1 MGTFLMYLAGFS
13 ILAYALLMLL
23 GAVLGDAVWFIAA
36 LLAVLTKGSN
46 AIQTS
51 FKIPAS
57 AADVLSAIILFF
69 MLGCEFFINYKV
81 SIRKSGGKEA

>member
-36 LLAVLTKGSN
+36 LLAAGVVVALLACVLEK
-46 AIQTS
+46 
-51 FKIPAS
+51 
-57 AADVLSAIILFF
+57 
-69 MLGCEFFINYKV
+69 LGRVEQKLD
-81 SIRKSGGKEA
+81 KLLEEKERAN

>member
-36 LLAVLTKGSN
+36 LLAAGVVVALLACVLEK
-46 AIQTS
+46 
-51 FKIPAS
+51 
-57 AADVLSAIILFF
+57 
-69 MLGCEFFINYKV
+69 LGRVEQNLDKLLEE
-81 SIRKSGGKEA
+81 KEREN

>member
-36 LLAVLTKGSN
+36 LLACVLEK
-46 AIQTS
+46 
-51 FKIPAS
+51 
-57 AADVLSAIILFF
+57 
-69 MLGCEFFINYKV
+69 LGRVEQKLD
-81 SIRKSGGKEA
+81 KLLEEKEREN

>member
-36 LLAVLTKGSN
+36 LLAVGVVVALL
-46 AIQTS
+46 AC
-51 FKIPAS
+51 
-57 AADVLSAIILFF
+57 VLEK
-69 MLGCEFFINYKV
+69 LGRVEQKLD
-81 SIRKSGGKEA
+81 KLLEEKEREN

>member
-36 LLAVLTKGSN
+36 LLAAGVVVALLACVLEK
-46 AIQTS
+46 
-51 FKIPAS
+51 
-57 AADVLSAIILFF
+57 
-69 MLGCEFFINYKV
+69 LGRVEQKLDKLREENE
-81 SIRKSGGKEA
+81 REN

>member
-36 LLAVLTKGSN
+36 LLAAGVVVALLACVLEK
-46 AIQTS
+46 
-51 FKIPAS
+51 
-57 AADVLSAIILFF
+57 
-69 MLGCEFFINYKV
+69 LGCVEQKLD
-81 SIRKSGGKEA
+81 KLLEEKERED

>member
-36 LLAVLTKGSN
+36 LLAAGVVVALLACVLEK
-46 AIQTS
+46 
-51 FKIPAS
+51 
-57 AADVLSAIILFF
+57 
-69 MLGCEFFINYKV
+69 LGRVEQKLD
-81 SIRKSGGKEA
+81 KLLEEKERENGPWVK

>member
-36 LLAVLTKGSN
+36 LLAAGVVVALLACVLEK
-46 AIQTS
+46 
-51 FKIPAS
+51 
-57 AADVLSAIILFF
+57 
-69 MLGCEFFINYKV
+69 LGRVEQKV
-81 SIRKSGGKEA
+81 DKLLEEKEREN

>member
-36 LLAVLTKGSN
+36 LLAAGVVVALLACVLEK
-46 AIQTS
+46 
-51 FKIPAS
+51 
-57 AADVLSAIILFF
+57 
-69 MLGCEFFINYKV
+69 LGRVEQKLD
-81 SIRKSGGKEA
+81 KLLEEKESEN

>member
-36 LLAVLTKGSN
+36 LLAAGVVVALLACVLEK
-46 AIQTS
+46 
-51 FKIPAS
+51 
-57 AADVLSAIILFF
+57 
-69 MLGCEFFINYKV
+69 LGRVEQKLE
-81 SIRKSGGKEA
+81 KLLEEKEREN

>member
-36 LLAVLTKGSN
+36 LLAAGVVVALLACVLEE
-46 AIQTS
+46 
-51 FKIPAS
+51 
-57 AADVLSAIILFF
+57 
-69 MLGCEFFINYKV
+69 LGRVEQKLD
-81 SIRKSGGKEA
+81 KLLEEKEREN

>member
-36 LLAVLTKGSN
+36 LLAAGGVVAVLACGLEK
-46 AIQTS
+46 
-51 FKIPAS
+51 
-57 AADVLSAIILFF
+57 
-69 MLGCEFFINYKV
+69 LGRVEQKLD
-81 SIRKSGGKEA
+81 KLLEEKEREN